1 VENFASQ
8 NSPQKTSKLLDKKKK
23 NDYNSFKSMWRLDM
37 VAKILIIVDSS
48 GIAIIKYFVNGV
60 WVTKSSI
67 VKGDGFIMIIPV
79 QI

>member
-1 VENFASQ
+1 
-8 NSPQKTSKLLDKKKK
+8 
-23 NDYNSFKSMWRLDM
+23 M

-60 WVTKSSI
+60 WVTKSI